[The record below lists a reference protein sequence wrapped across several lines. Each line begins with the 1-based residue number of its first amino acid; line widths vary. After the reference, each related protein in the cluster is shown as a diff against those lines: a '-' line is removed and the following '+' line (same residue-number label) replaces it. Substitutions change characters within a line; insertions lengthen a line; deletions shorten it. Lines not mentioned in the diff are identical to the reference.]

1 MKKIERYNLVSK
13 IASHLQSEM
22 NTSGI
27 NIFLSG
33 FGIEHEMVSIVPSK
47 RVYVEQLLS
56 NVSDNIILQI
66 ARELEIETPKTVTIT
81 SNTLNDYL
89 NREGFQSAT
98 HDFERALEYLQSD
111 VEQALGSA
119 SSTLESIC
127 KSILDAFSEGY
138 PKDESM
144 QPLLKAVFDKMD
156 LSPEG
161 HADPDIKRV
170 LGGLL
175 NSAIGIGVLR
185 TKYSGA
191 HGKGH
196 EQKKKSLAERH
207 ARLAVNATTT
217 IGLFLVETYNE
228 RYGFTK

>member
-1 MKKIERYNLVSK
+1 MKKIERYNLVTN
-13 IASHLQSEM
+13 IALYLQSEM

-33 FGIEHEMVSIVPSK
+33 FGIEHEMVNIVPSK

-66 ARELEIETPKTVTIT
+66 ARELEIETPKTATIT
-81 SNTLNDYL
+81 SGALNDYL

-111 VEQALGSA
+111 VEQALGSS

-127 KSILDAFSEGY
+127 KSILDAFSEAY

-144 QPLLKAVFDKMD
+144 QPLLKAVFAKMD
-156 LSPEG
+156 LSPDG

-175 NSAIGIGVLR
+175 NSAIGIGILR
-185 TKYSGA
+185 TKYSGV
-191 HGKGH
+191 HGKGS
-196 EQKKKSLAERH
+196 EQKKKSLTERH

-217 IGLFLVETYNE
+217 IGLFLIETYNE